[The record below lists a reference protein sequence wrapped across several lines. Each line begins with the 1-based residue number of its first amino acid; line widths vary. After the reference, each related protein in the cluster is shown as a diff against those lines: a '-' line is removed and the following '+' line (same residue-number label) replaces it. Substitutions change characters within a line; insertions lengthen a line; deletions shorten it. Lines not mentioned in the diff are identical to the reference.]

1 MEQVRIQ
8 IRFTATFAIGSPILP
23 PPAQR
28 MNSVQNCLHDFDFR
42 FSQAK
47 DLPPIRSCAVP
58 IYSSGDS
65 SVPTGG
71 DVLFIGGRS
80 CLRAVASHGL
90 HPRRLG
96 GHRDLATLESVPT
109 GSQGWHG
116 WHGSQSWQ

>member
-1 MEQVRIQ
+1 VLLSGKRAEMEQVRIQ

-71 DVLFIGGRS
+71 DVWFT
-80 CLRAVASHGL
+80 LRASDVVSAPLRVTVST
-90 HPRRLG
+90 PDQVVSATF
-96 GHRDLATLESVPT
+96 DLAALR
-109 GSQGWHG
+109 
-116 WHGSQSWQ
+116 